1 MLSSATTIERTR
13 LVGLLLT
20 VPVIIL
26 SFALFTGLQ
35 SILSSLLGCAMLAI
49 ALSDARSFIVPD
61 RISLPMIPLGLLAA
75 SLTASTVDPNMAVL
89 HHSAAALVAGIA
101 FYALSRGFLLFRGH
115 EGLGLGDVKLAAV
128 AGAWAGAEG
137 VTFVV
142 LLASLGAIA
151 FVLFLRLFDGQ
162 AIDRRTMI
170 PFGAFLA
177 PAIWVVWS
185 VLQINPH

>member
-1 MLSSATTIERTR
+1 MLPSTTTIERST
-13 LVGLLLT
+13 LVGIFLS
-20 VPVIIL
+20 VSVIVL
-26 SFALFTGLQ
+26 SFVLFTGIQ

-75 SLTASTVDPNMAVL
+75 SLTTTTIDPNVAVL
-89 HHSAAALVAGIA
+89 YHSAAALVAGIA
-101 FYALSRGFLLFRGH
+101 FYTLSRGFLLIRGH
-115 EGLGLGDVKLAAV
+115 EGLGLGDAKLAAV
-128 AGAWAGAEG
+128 AGAWVGAEG
-137 VTFVV
+137 VTIVV

-151 FVLFLRLFDGQ
+151 FVLFLSLFQGR
-162 AIDRRTMI
+162 AVDRRTMI

-185 VLQINPH
+185 ILHINLF